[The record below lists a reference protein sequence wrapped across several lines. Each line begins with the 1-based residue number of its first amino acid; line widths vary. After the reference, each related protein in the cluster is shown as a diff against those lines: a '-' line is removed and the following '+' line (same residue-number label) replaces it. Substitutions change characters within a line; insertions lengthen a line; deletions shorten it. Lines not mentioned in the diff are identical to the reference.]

1 MTSHTAA
8 TFRAGI
14 DRYLEG
20 DLRGLSVEQAL
31 HAGIPLVD
39 VRTPE
44 EFQQGAIPGAH
55 NIPLFSGM
63 ERAEI
68 GTLYKQVGPQVAVER
83 GKDLVSEKIQEFLAP
98 FSAFQ
103 KQPLI
108 VYCARGGM
116 RSASVVRLLQA
127 QGHRAQQLHGGYKA
141 YRNHVLQELEAFQG
155 SFIVLHGQTGV
166 GKTRILQRLPDH
178 LDLEGLA
185 QHRSSLFGALHLHP
199 RTQRNFEGLLLK
211 QIQALPA
218 GRHWFI
224 EGESRKVGPVFVPKA
239 IFQPLREGITVLL
252 EASLETRV
260 QRTVED
266 YALRCEADVQEVDAI
281 LQTLK
286 MALSAKVV
294 EHLRLCLKQGRLE
307 ELAQILLTDYYDP
320 RYQHAMTRYE
330 YALRLSAE
338 DLDAAAQALVEFRD
352 TLPDPPLPKR

>member
-1 MTSHTAA
+1 MTTTTAA

-14 DRYLEG
+14 DRFLEG
-20 DLRGLSVEQAL
+20 DLESLSTEAAL
-31 HAGIPLVD
+31 QSGHQLVD

-44 EFQQGAIPGAH
+44 EFQQGAIPGAQS
-55 NIPLFSGM
+55 IPLFSGM

-83 GKDLVSEKIQEFLAP
+83 GKDLVSEKVQEFLEP
-98 FSAFQ
+98 FLPLQ
-103 KQPLI
+103 EQPLI

-127 QGHRAQQLHGGYKA
+127 QGYRVQQLQGGYKA
-141 YRNHVLQELEAFQG
+141 YRNHVLKELGAFTG

-166 GKTRILQRLPDH
+166 GKTRILRGLPDH

-199 RTQRNFEGLLLK
+199 RTQRNFEGLMLQ

-218 GRHWFI
+218 GAHWFV
-224 EGESRKVGPVFVPKA
+224 EGESRKVGPVFIPKPV
-239 IFQPLREGITVLL
+239 FQTLREGVTVLL

-266 YALRCEADVQEVDAI
+266 YALRSEADVQEVDAI

-286 MALSAKVV
+286 MALSAKRV
-294 EHLRLCLKQGRLE
+294 EHLRHCLKHGHLE

-320 RYQHAMTRYE
+320 RYQHAMARYE

-338 DLDAAAQALVEFRD
+338 DLNAATQALIEFRQ
-352 TLPDPPLPKR
+352 TLPDPPLSQR